1 MMTQSNPQ
9 NLNFSLPLNFNNT
22 QTYNQNYANELQE
35 QFFKLTQFSQ
45 EKSYK
50 LKKT

>member
-1 MMTQSNPQ
+1 MTHSNPQ
-9 NLNFSLPLNFNNT
+9 NLNFSTPLSFNNN
-22 QTYNQNYANELQE
+22 QTYNPNYAHDLQE